1 MEQTRSFIKPT
12 QNKTF
17 SIYDPLEI
25 KLLNRLRVDLSQL
38 NSHKLRHNFSDISNP
53 LCSYSLENKTTAHF
67 FLDCRNYNGSID
79 PSLNRFNQS
88 LI

>member
-53 LCSYSLENKTTAHF
+53 LCSYSLKIKPRLTF
-67 FLDCRNYNGSID
+67 S
-79 PSLNRFNQS
+79 
-88 LI
+88 